1 MEDKNH
7 NEYFDKPIEEVVDCL
22 KLQKQRLIDLKQKQK
37 DLLENDPDNVELK
50 EQYEKEWSEVV
61 GEIKK
66 INEYNEH
73 MKRINETSNETS
85 NEKVDAKD
93 NNMSFAGDISRR
105 GDQPTIDEIKV
116 LLTDNNSVSE
126 DELQQHNKIQND
138 YRKYIQERYN
148 DMMPH
153 RPNMNPQM
161 NGLIRNRNA
170 KPLLDEFEDEI
181 ENNSGDNRNENIL
194 RDLNDIKELNK
205 AIQRSNFSG
214 DDIEMMKN
222 RALPPTPITT
232 GVSTPDTPIKYQYSN
247 DSPARPLDTFDSD
260 RHNDNYDTL
269 SDRGYDTNPPDFM
282 SYKRNTM
289 GGYIDNQNDA
299 VYYPSPG
306 MNPMNVN
313 PVAPGMSEEAALEWD
328 QLKREVETEEL
339 IKLEKLENSSDIDID
354 LDMDVNMNMNMG
366 MNRGMP
372 MNMGMNRGMPMNMGM
387 DRGMPMNMGMDRGM
401 PMNMGM
407 NMGMNRGMP
416 MDMGMNRGMPMDMR
430 MNMGMNRGMPMDMR
444 MNMGMNRGM
453 PMDMRMNMGMNRGM
467 PMDMR
472 MNLEMEMELNLD
484 SVADILETNNN
495 EYKGNKA
502 LKLLGVVGNPQGKN
516 KYGGPTSP
524 TKPGRPY
531 ISPNQPFPPNQK
543 IGIVPS
549 SEYIPMSG
557 IGMGKNPVRIG
568 DPRNDPRYMNDMALM
583 NRRNRTSIERL
594 NSPTKSFKPLGVN
607 TDMVAD
613 NATEHTPE
621 LKNSLSSPLTN
632 KQTLNINRNSGTFGG
647 PVKRINEIRNSSQEL
662 VNDSMLSNNSNTS
675 NGNNAKTKR
684 YSKNRVTNSIDFSRP
699 RDPKDMK
706 PEEKLDAMLLPS
718 LTTLRQV
725 SINELV
731 AKNAKNILVSGY
743 LLKRSSS
750 IFKKWK
756 QRYFILCAD
765 NLYSFASENPKERAL
780 SCIPITKDAVVRT
793 QVEDNKYI
801 FVFIAVWYEFN
812 IIQREFYL
820 QTNTEEEM
828 NLWVK
833 QLKKAINVEKLKRT
847 SLPKVPELPP
857 TIVESSNS
865 NKRYSKRNSN
875 YDNNNSSVTAN
886 NNSVS
891 NTAAK
896 YGGSARTSEEITY
909 RNNESFDSVEKSL
922 NSSSIPSIVNEAFIQ
937 TSPSNPSSSSQSSS
951 EHELVFPTRVSS
963 ADKESRLRHQILK
976 NQQELEKLYN
986 RNKERASIYSE
997 SYSRSS
1003 SKQDTSKQDTP
1014 TNRSHHSSRSS
1025 HSNPSNHSSSYN
1037 RSNRSHHSKHEST
1050 YSVDPNERILKNLDL
1065 DDLPD
1070 SDSDDD
1076 DNNYSEKNNTTP
1088 KNNYIPREENRM
1100 KTREGNAKNENINRA
1115 RMRRQQ
1121 QHQNQNQNQRSAN
1134 NSFNKNEA
1142 SNDGNISNHNNS
1154 TFNHNNSSVV
1164 NRSETIVIDGSS
1176 DENANLFVYQKI
1188 LTSNKTNY
1196 RFDSESISMKASE
1209 NEESKIKEETENEES
1224 KVKDYKN
1231 ISSSSISISTTSP
1244 FTSSMSSSISSFS
1257 LSSLSSPTVSEN
1269 DDSLNEDQMK
1279 KRLEIKKASRPTTH
1293 KIKKM
1298 NNSTKKINV
1307 LIDSLD
1313 KLKMSQEEDKHV
1325 INKNPMFIN
1334 PDKSRSETTD
1344 SSMMTQTE
1352 EYFNKALSELA
1363 ALSSLSKKI

>member
-1 MEDKNH
+1 M
-7 NEYFDKPIEEVVDCL
+7 
-22 KLQKQRLIDLKQKQK
+22 
-37 DLLENDPDNVELK
+37 ENDPDNIELK
-50 EQYEKEWSEVV
+50 EQYEKEWNEVV
-61 GEIKK
+61 AEIKE

-73 MKRINETSNETS
+73 MKRINETSD
-85 NEKVDAKD
+85 EKVDAKD

-138 YRKYIQERYN
+138 YKKYIQERYN
-148 DMMPH
+148 DMMSH
-153 RPNMNPQM
+153 RPNT
-161 NGLIRNRNA
+161 NGLIRSRNTFNKA
-170 KPLLDEFEDEI
+170 KPLLDEYEEEI
-181 ENNSGDNRNENIL
+181 GNNSGENRNENIL
-194 RDLNDIKELNK
+194 KDLNDIKELNI

-222 RALPPTPITT
+222 RALPPTPVTT
-232 GVSTPDTPIKYQYSN
+232 GVSTPDTPLKYQYSN
-247 DSPARPLDTFDSD
+247 DSPSRPLDTFDTASD

-269 SDRGYDTNPPDFM
+269 SNRGYESPDYV
-282 SYKRNTM
+282 SYKRSTV
-289 GGYIDNQNDA
+289 GGYMDNQNDA
-299 VYYPSPG
+299 AYYPSPG

-313 PVAPGMSEEAALEWD
+313 PGMSEAAALEWD

-354 LDMDVNMNMNMG
+354 IDMDVNMGMPMGRNRGMPMG

-372 MNMGMNRGMPMNMGM
+372 
-387 DRGMPMNMGMDRGM
+387 
-401 PMNMGM
+401 
-407 NMGMNRGMP
+407 MGMNRGMP
-416 MDMGMNRGMPMDMR
+416 MDMGMNRGMPMGMSRGMPMDMG
-430 MNMGMNRGMPMDMR
+430 MPMGMNRGMPMDMG
-444 MNMGMNRGM
+444 MPMGMNRGM
-453 PMDMRMNMGMNRGM
+453 PMDIGRNMGMNRGM
-467 PMDMR
+467 PIDMGMNMGMD
-472 MNLEMEMELNLD
+472 MEMELNMNMD
-484 SVADILETNNN
+484 SVTDIMESNN

-502 LKLLGVVGNPQGKN
+502 LKLLGVVSSPQGKN

-524 TKPGRPY
+524 TKPNRPY
-531 ISPNQPFPPNQK
+531 ISPTHPYMSPNQPFPPNQK
-543 IGIVPS
+543 ISMVPP
-549 SEYIPMSG
+549 SEFIPMSG

-568 DPRNDPRYMNDMALM
+568 EVRNDPRYMNDMALM
-583 NRRNRTSIERL
+583 NHANRASLERL
-594 NSPTKSFKPLGVN
+594 NNPLNPPSKPYKALGIN
-607 TDMVAD
+607 T
-613 NATEHTPE
+613 NIINNNTPEHTPV
-621 LKNSLSSPLTN
+621 LKNSLNSPLTS
-632 KQTLNINRNSGTFGG
+632 KQTINNRNSSTFGG

-662 VNDSMLSNNSNTS
+662 VNDSMLSSNSNTS
-675 NGNNAKTKR
+675 NGNNGKTKR
-684 YSKNRVTNSIDFSRP
+684 YSKNRATNSIDFSRP
-699 RDPKDMK
+699 RDPKEMK

-750 IFKKWK
+750 LFKKWK
-756 QRYFILCAD
+756 QRYFILCAE
-765 NLYSFASENPKERAL
+765 NLYCFASENPKERAL
-780 SCIPITKDAVVRT
+780 TCIPITKDAVVRT

-812 IIQREFYL
+812 IVQREFYL

-833 QLKKAINVEKLKRT
+833 QLKMAINVEKLKRT
-847 SLPKVPELPP
+847 SLPKVPEIPP
-857 TIVESSNS
+857 TVVET

-875 YDNNNSSVTAN
+875 FDNNNSNITAN

-909 RNNESFDSVEKSL
+909 RNNESFDSDENSL
-922 NSSSIPSIVNEAFIQ
+922 NSSSIPSIVNEAFIRS
-937 TSPSNPSSSSQSSS
+937 SPSSPTSQTQSSS
-951 EHELVFPTRVSS
+951 EDELVFPTRVSS

-986 RNKERASIYSE
+986 RNKERASNYSE

-1003 SKQDTSKQDTP
+1003 SKQDTP

-1025 HSNPSNHSSSYN
+1025 HTNHSNYSNRSNHSHHSS
-1037 RSNRSHHSKHEST
+1037 SKHESN
-1050 YSVDPNERILKNLDL
+1050 YSIDPNEKILKNLNLDDDPNDQILKNLNL
-1065 DDLPD
+1065 DDLSD
-1070 SDSDDD
+1070 SDSDD
-1076 DNNYSEKNNTTP
+1076 DNNYSEKNRMSN
-1088 KNNYIPREENRM
+1088 KNNYNPREENRM
-1100 KTREGNAKNENINRA
+1100 KAREGNPKNENINRA
-1115 RMRRQQ
+1115 RMRRQN
-1121 QHQNQNQNQRSAN
+1121 QHQRTRSGS

-1142 SNDGNISNHNNS
+1142 TNNSNISNNNS
-1154 TFNHNNSSVV
+1154 TFNHNNNSSIV
-1164 NRSETIVIDGSS
+1164 NRSETIVIDGNS

-1188 LTSNKTNY
+1188 LSTNKTNY
-1196 RFDSESISMKASE
+1196 RFDGESMSMKNSDNSISVKTSE
-1209 NEESKIKEETENEES
+1209 NEENSKVKETENEES
-1224 KVKDYKN
+1224 KIKDYKN
-1231 ISSSSISISTTSP
+1231 ISSSSISVSTTSP
-1244 FTSSMSSSISSFS
+1244 FSTSMSSSISSFS

-1269 DDSLNEDQMK
+1269 DSMDENRMK
-1279 KRLEIKKASRPTTH
+1279 KKLEIKKASQPTTH

-1298 NNSTKKINV
+1298 NNGTKKINV

-1313 KLKMSQEEDKHV
+1313 KLKMSQEEDKPIV
-1325 INKNPMFIN
+1325 NKNPMLIN